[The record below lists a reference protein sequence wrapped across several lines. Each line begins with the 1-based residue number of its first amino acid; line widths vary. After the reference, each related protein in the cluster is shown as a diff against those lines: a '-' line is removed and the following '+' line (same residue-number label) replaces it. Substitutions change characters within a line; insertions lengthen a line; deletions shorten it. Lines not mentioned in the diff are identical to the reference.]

1 MNRWK
6 TKVVE
11 VLYGRMWFLAGMV
24 VLMFCLSLFCSDARA
39 LYDISNTGS
48 DHVSGLS
55 GINARW
61 ATGPDFGTVS
71 AEATNNDAYGLF
83 NVSGDVEIVGNF
95 GPAGVIS
102 ATSGDQDAYGL
113 YSYSDT
119 GWRLSPIFIF
129 MEYTSC
135 SDDSNSNRACCRTIH
150 SDSNRCKQLPCNR

>member
-39 LYDISNTGS
+39 LYDIHNSGS
-48 DHVSGLS
+48 DHVSGLY

-71 AEATNNDAYGLF
+71 AEATYNDAYGLF
-83 NVSGDVEIVGNF
+83 NDSGDVEIVGDF
-95 GPAGVIS
+95 GPVGVIS
-102 ATSGDQDAYGL
+102 ATSGDEDAYGL
-113 YSYSDT
+113 YSTAKPAAISEP
-119 GWRLSPIFIF
+119 GRLMGQLKPQAGGIGPLGCSPR
-129 MEYTSC
+129 MARYTPKISAG
-135 SDDSNSNRACCRTIH
+135 R
-150 SDSNRCKQLPCNR
+150 LP